1 MTKDTQRSSVGY
13 ASTYAFLDSPLIRKI
28 RAEVFDRDI
37 GQHSWTTVEE
47 LDGYRIDLQLGDS
60 ARLLDFGCGPGG
72 PLTYIVANTNITAMG
87 IDLDSDALRLATLR
101 AEQQG
106 LTEKIEFQ
114 QVDAN
119 QELPLENE
127 TFDAAISVDVVMHL
141 IDREHA
147 FTDIARVLKTNGKLL
162 FTDAGIIAGQVS
174 NEQLQCRS
182 YNGFSQ
188 YVADG
193 FNESAL
199 KIAGF
204 ELLKKEIKSQSPIDI
219 CRKRLSARTRYKAE
233 LIDMLGRYAFDRE
246 QAYLETMVE
255 LYSSKGLVRY
265 LYFCRK
271 V

>member
-1 MTKDTQRSSVGY
+1 MTKNTQRSSVGY
-13 ASTYAFLDSPLIRKI
+13 ASTYAFLDSPLIQKI
-28 RAEVFDRDI
+28 RAEVFDHDV
-37 GQHSWTTVEE
+37 GQHSWATVDE
-47 LDGYRIDLQLGDS
+47 LDGYRIDLQLDGL

-106 LTEKIEFQ
+106 LADKIEFQ

-119 QELPLENE
+119 RELPFENE

-141 IDREHA
+141 IDRKYA
-147 FTDIARVLKTNGKLL
+147 FSDIARVLKTDGKLL
-162 FTDAGIIAGQVS
+162 LTDAGIISGQVS
-174 NEQLQCRS
+174 NEQLQRRS

-199 KIAGF
+199 KTAGF
-204 ELLKKEIKSQSPIDI
+204 ELLKKVEKSQSPIDI
-219 CRKRLSARTRYKAE
+219 CSRRLIARKRYKAE
-233 LIDMLGRYAFDRE
+233 LIDMLGHDAFDRE

-255 LYSSKGLVRY
+255 LYNSGGLMRY